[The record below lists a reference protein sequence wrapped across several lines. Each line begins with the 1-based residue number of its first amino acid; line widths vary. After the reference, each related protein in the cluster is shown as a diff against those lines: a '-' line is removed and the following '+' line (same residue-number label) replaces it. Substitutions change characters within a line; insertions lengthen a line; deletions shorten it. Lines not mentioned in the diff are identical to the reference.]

1 MKVYQISH
9 DDCGAGWIDKDT
21 ESFKYELEE
30 GLKEATLN
38 GTDAGYLET
47 EIDPFLKSLEEAPIN
62 TKAKIGAYSFE
73 ALEMSKDVFEN
84 LPEFQGW

>member
-9 DDCGAGWIDKDT
+9 IDCGVGWIDKDT
-21 ESFKYELEE
+21 KSFRYELEE
-30 GLKEATLN
+30 GLKEAVLH

-62 TKAKIGAYSFE
+62 TKAKIGAYGFE
-73 ALEMSKDVFEN
+73 VLEMSKDAFEN